1 MNPNNSFEMERQ
13 VEHLKFA
20 LSPEENEYQQNNLNE
35 EIKRSKIETNSK
47 SNEKRIRTKENINYI
62 RTDSNAEE
70 NLNLN
75 EKQNLENKFNS
86 NNKTNNN
93 NKAAENISKKFKN
106 KVNDLEQYIE
116 KSKNKEIEKNKIDY
130 SNKSRSKSKS
140 KEYSNDKEKEK
151 EHPPLSQKYKK
162 TNMKA
167 AFGKLL
173 NEKNLISELRKN
185 FLKSLTKLNDHD
197 TKEIAFSELK
207 DLINNYCT
215 PEALRIYLNSLSTN
229 YTTCT
234 LAAKEI
240 QAVLVGF
247 IASVFQDNLLDSL
260 DKPQSVLKTVARM
273 CDILLNYLRVI
284 TNFCFFFN

>member
-1 MNPNNSFEMERQ
+1 MERQ
-13 VEHLKFA
+13 VEHLKIA
-20 LSPEENEYQQNNLNE
+20 LSPEENILNQ
-35 EIKRSKIETNSK
+35 EIKRSNRNENSK
-47 SNEKRIRTKENINYI
+47 NKEEKIKTR
-62 RTDSNAEE
+62 
-70 NLNLN
+70 
-75 EKQNLENKFNS
+75 ENKFLKPIKETEKL
-86 NNKTNNN
+86 NKNDYARLKNNN
-93 NKAAENISKKFKN
+93 RENISKGFKN
-106 KVNDLEQYIE
+106 KVDELEQFIE
-116 KSKNKEIEKNKIDY
+116 KSKNRELEIVKIDHSKSRGKSEDY
-130 SNKSRSKSKS
+130 SN
-140 KEYSNDKEKEK
+140 DLEKEK
-151 EHPPLSQKYKK
+151 YIPPLSQKYKK

-215 PEALRIYLNSLSTN
+215 PDTLRIYLNSLSTN

-240 QAVLVGF
+240 QAVLIGY

-260 DKPQSVLKTVARM
+260 DKPTSILKTVARM
-273 CDILLNYLRVI
+273 CDILLNYLRVN
-284 TNFCFFFN
+284 NFFLKILS